1 MGVTMKGQGVE
12 VVKVDGFKYLGST
25 ANQWTVYK
33 RGEGESEGRVTWLE
47 IVRGNLWQKKKQVR
61 PASMYSLE
69 MVALTKS
76 LKTELGVEELKM
88 LRASLLATKIDIIR
102 NKYFR

>member
-1 MGVTMKGQGVE
+1 MKRQGVE

-25 ANQWTVYK
+25 AIQWTVYK

-47 IVRGNLWQKKKQVR
+47 IVRGNLRQKNKQVR

-76 LKTELGVEELKM
+76 LKAELGMEELKK
-88 LRASLLATKIDIIR
+88 LRASLVATKMNMIR
-102 NKYFR
+102 KEYFR